1 MWFLYI
7 HFGIGIITLI
17 LFELI
22 ALEAKKEFKTKYPH
36 LKIPRSSVIS
46 TVSAI
51 FRLCLICVIPILN
64 IVELFV
70 FLFRGEEII
79 HRSIDK
85 AYMTAKGIKPIKPD
99 FTNHDGSHD
108 YD

>member
-22 ALEAKKEFKTKYPH
+22 VLEAKREFKTKYPH

-46 TVSAI
+46 TISAI
-51 FRLCLICVIPILN
+51 FRLCLICIIPILN

-70 FLFRGEEII
+70 FLFCGEEIK
-79 HRSIDK
+79 HKSIDK
-85 AYMTAKGIKPIKPD
+85 AYMKARGTD
-99 FTNHDGSHD
+99 DVQNM
-108 YD
+108 